1 MRRPFSI
8 CGILC
13 GMIED
18 IDICNLE
25 TSPAYYPSIH
35 SRINDLSRSILEKGL
50 LHPLVVRQVK
60 TDGQYQIIAGNRR
73 YAACKALGWRK
84 IPCHIIEVDNDREA
98 FEISLIE
105 NIQRRTLNPIEEAH
119 AFKAYVSDFGWGGV
133 SDLAN
138 KIGKS
143 PSYVDRRLQLL
154 KLPLD
159 VLEKIDCSLLNIA
172 AAEELI
178 PIHNESKQSK
188 LGDLISRK
196 RLSIKNVRTLIR
208 EHEDSI
214 YDNDLNEN
222 ITQMPKDISE
232 LDKKARKSLDKS
244 MIVFKI
250 AMNKMTDIMQTME
263 DNWIIYEILA
273 QHRNILNTQIDLLIK
288 QKKKIYESHF

>member
-1 MRRPFSI
+1 
-8 CGILC
+8 
-13 GMIED
+13 MIED

-196 RLSIKNVRTLIR
+196 RLSIKNIRTLIR

>member
-1 MRRPFSI
+1 
-8 CGILC
+8 
-13 GMIED
+13 MIED

-50 LHPLVVRQVK
+50 LHPLVVRQTK
-60 TDGQYQIIAGNRR
+60 TGGEYQIIAGNRR

-178 PIHNESKQSK
+178 PIHDESKQSK

-196 RLSIKNVRTLIR
+196 RLSIKKIRTLIR
-208 EHEDSI
+208 EHEDSV
-214 YDNDLNEN
+214 YDNNLNEN
-222 ITQMPKDISE
+222 VTQVPKDISE
-232 LDKKARKSLDKS
+232 LDKKVRKSLDKS

-263 DNWIIYEILA
+263 DNWIMYEILA
-273 QHRNILNTQIDLLIK
+273 QHRSVLNAQIDLLIK
-288 QKKKIYESHF
+288 QKKKIYESYF

>member
-1 MRRPFSI
+1 LRRALSI
-8 CGILC
+8 SGILC

-50 LHPLVVRQVK
+50 LHPLVVRQTK
-60 TDGQYQIIAGNRR
+60 TGGEYQIIAGNRR

-178 PIHNESKQSK
+178 PIHDESKQSK

-196 RLSIKNVRTLIR
+196 RLSIKKIRTLIR
-208 EHEDSI
+208 EHEDSV
-214 YDNDLNEN
+214 YDNNLNEN
-222 ITQMPKDISE
+222 VTQVPKDISE
-232 LDKKARKSLDKS
+232 LDKKVRKSLDKS

-263 DNWIIYEILA
+263 DNWIMYEILA
-273 QHRNILNTQIDLLIK
+273 QHRSVLNAQIDLLIK
-288 QKKKIYESHF
+288 QKKKIYESYF

>member
-8 CGILC
+8 SGILC

>member
-1 MRRPFSI
+1 
-8 CGILC
+8 
-13 GMIED
+13 MIED

-178 PIHNESKQSK
+178 PIHDESKQSK

-196 RLSIKNVRTLIR
+196 RLSIKKIRTLIR
-208 EHEDSI
+208 EHEDSV
-214 YDNDLNEN
+214 YDNNLNEN
-222 ITQMPKDISE
+222 VTQVPKDISE
-232 LDKKARKSLDKS
+232 LDKKVRKSLDKS

-263 DNWIIYEILA
+263 DNWIMYEILA
-273 QHRNILNTQIDLLIK
+273 QHRSVLNAQIDLLIK
-288 QKKKIYESHF
+288 QKKKIYESYF

>member
-1 MRRPFSI
+1 
-8 CGILC
+8 
-13 GMIED
+13 
-18 IDICNLE
+18 
-25 TSPAYYPSIH
+25 
-35 SRINDLSRSILEKGL
+35 L

>member
-1 MRRPFSI
+1 MRRAFSI
-8 CGILC
+8 SGILC

>member
-1 MRRPFSI
+1 LRRAFSI
-8 CGILC
+8 SGILC

>member
-1 MRRPFSI
+1 LRRAFSI
-8 CGILC
+8 SGILC

-60 TDGQYQIIAGNRR
+60 PGGEYQIIAGNRR

>member
-1 MRRPFSI
+1 MRRALSI
-8 CGILC
+8 SGILC

-50 LHPLVVRQVK
+50 LHPLVVRQTK
-60 TDGQYQIIAGNRR
+60 TGGEYQIIAGNRR

-178 PIHNESKQSK
+178 PIHDESKQSK

-196 RLSIKNVRTLIR
+196 RLSIKKIRTLIR
-208 EHEDSI
+208 EHEDSV
-214 YDNDLNEN
+214 YDNNLNEN
-222 ITQMPKDISE
+222 VTQVPKDISE
-232 LDKKARKSLDKS
+232 LDKKVRKSLDKS

-263 DNWIIYEILA
+263 DNWIMYEILA
-273 QHRNILNTQIDLLIK
+273 QHRSVLNAQIDLLIK
-288 QKKKIYESHF
+288 QKKKIYESYF

>member
-1 MRRPFSI
+1 LRRALSI
-8 CGILC
+8 SGILC

>member
-1 MRRPFSI
+1 
-8 CGILC
+8 
-13 GMIED
+13 MIED

>member
-1 MRRPFSI
+1 
-8 CGILC
+8 
-13 GMIED
+13 MIED
-18 IDICNLE
+18 IDIFNLG

-35 SRINDLSRSILEKGL
+35 SRINDLSKSILEKGL
-50 LHPLVVRQVK
+50 LHPLVVRQEK

-84 IPCHIIEVDNDREA
+84 IPCHIIEVEDDKEA

-105 NIQRRTLNPIEEAH
+105 NIQRRTINPIEEAH

-133 SDLAN
+133 SDLAI

-178 PIHNESKQSK
+178 PIHNWSKQSK
-188 LGDLISRK
+188 LGDLISKK
-196 RLSIKNVRTLIR
+196 RLSIKKVRALIR
-208 EHEDSI
+208 EHEDSV
-214 YDNDLNEN
+214 YDYNLNEN
-222 ITQMPKDISE
+222 ITQVPEDLSE
-232 LDKKARKSLDKS
+232 LDKKVRKSLDKS

-273 QHRNILNTQIDLLIK
+273 QHRSILNTQIDLLIK